1 VRAFFP
7 IFGSLTMLG
16 SLIYMD
22 VPWPYLTLLMG
33 YLFWTTGDA
42 QRKG

>member
-1 VRAFFP
+1 MPFLP
-7 IFGSLTMLG
+7 TIGSLIMLG
-16 SLIYMD
+16 SLIFMD
-22 VPWPYLTLLMG
+22 VPWPYFTLLLG